1 LDKSEFLGHYQY
13 IQNCV
18 SWLSDKEL
26 LISFK
31 SNVILMI
38 LDPYGLQNSDVKC
51 PHFEKN
57 FNFEQLPY
65 KSVRSCIDDISPMET
80 LWQAYLMFYD
90 DDETRLFI
98 RAEALYNPATSYW
111 NSFIIS
117 AVFPDNCG
125 PNFQKLIAVL
135 SLDGQIVIFD
145 PYIGLTEY
153 GIFLHTQKLLKYYL
167 RNKVIFDKNYLA
179 NKERGKIRAIDYMV
193 KGALNLY
200 DASKLLAVSTWH
212 WTSLNYHNCRIVFS
226 IQCSGHIVFWKQR
239 FHNKKSV
246 DFSILKVKMLSDE
259 KKIVRCFWAN
269 RDENSGMLF
278 FSNSDDQLMYSMIK
292 ASDESFQL
300 EQPQQVQHD
309 FGTSLLMSIVAC
321 FIPKASCHEKF
332 EVFAVYIGHA
342 DSVSCLH
349 LDPNRNFEVCHSSR
363 VFYVDAEITLAGE
376 SLYAYT
382 HCSVLKIRLSEGQL
396 TTDSNVAEVVKLAER
411 NFGMAASKHEVLL
424 SYSSKK
430 RIAYKSSLLS
440 PKLYIGI
447 LKEANARDCLQGL
460 LNSPNL
466 RNSTDLLIVLRQLLL
481 CKKIPDTVW
490 KWMIRRMNEMTI
502 QWSHSLKIL
511 RFCCAVIIQR
521 KTSSKQYMTC
531 WENVLKRIDFILTLH
546 YAIQLYRKLKSL
558 LPSANPEI
566 MDMAVQVKEFLQV
579 YEKKPKMRKLPT
591 RRQRKVRR
599 VAKSAFSTSFCEI
612 CNKNYKTWI
621 PRVGR
626 VCEDGHLI
634 NFCNITFQC
643 IRTSACLHCIRCNA
657 IASTAIKSP
666 AMIDLFGDAVCPYC
680 DGTFISNLKQKREIS
695 SSILLEYTT
704 Y

>member
-1 LDKSEFLGHYQY
+1 LDKSEFLGHFQY

-38 LDPYGLQNSDVKC
+38 LDPYGLQNSDIKC

-65 KSVRSCIDDISPMET
+65 KSLRSCIDDISPMET
-80 LWQAYLMFYD
+80 LWHAYMMFYD
-90 DDETRLFI
+90 EDETRLLI
-98 RAEALYNPATSYW
+98 RAESLYNPVTSCW

-145 PYIGLTEY
+145 PYTGLTKY
-153 GIFLHTQKLLKYYL
+153 DIFLHTQKLLKYYS
-167 RNKVIFDKNYLA
+167 RNKMMFDKDYLA

-212 WTSLNYHNCRIVFS
+212 WTSLNYKNCRIVFS
-226 IQCSGHIVFWKQR
+226 IQRSGHIVFWKQR
-239 FHNKKSV
+239 FHSKKSV
-246 DFSILKVKMLSDE
+246 DFSILRVKVLSDE

-269 RDENSGMLF
+269 RDENSGILF
-278 FSNSDDQLMYSMIK
+278 FANSDDHLMYSMIK
-292 ASDESFQL
+292 ADDESFQL
-300 EQPQQVQHD
+300 QQPQQVQHD

-321 FIPKASCHEKF
+321 FIPKAM
-332 EVFAVYIGHA
+332 FAVYIGHV

-382 HCSVLKIRLSEGQL
+382 HCSVLKIRLSEGQI

-466 RNSTDLLIVLRQLLL
+466 RDSTDLLIVLRQLIL

-511 RFCCAVIIQR
+511 RFCCVVIIQR

-531 WENVLKRIDFILTLH
+531 WENVVKRIDFILTLR
-546 YAIQLYRKLKSL
+546 YAIQLYRKLKPL

-566 MDMAVQVKEFLQV
+566 MDMTVQVKEFLKV
-579 YEKKPKMRKLPT
+579 YEKKSNMKKLPT
-591 RRQRKVRR
+591 RRRGKVRR
-599 VAKSAFSTSFCEI
+599 AAKSAFSTSFCEI

-643 IRTSACLHCIRCNA
+643 ILTSACLHCIRCGA

-680 DGTFISNLKQKREIS
+680 DGTFISNRI
-695 SSILLEYTT
+695 
-704 Y
+704 

>member
-1 LDKSEFLGHYQY
+1 
-13 IQNCV
+13 
-18 SWLSDKEL
+18 
-26 LISFK
+26 
-31 SNVILMI
+31 
-38 LDPYGLQNSDVKC
+38 
-51 PHFEKN
+51 
-57 FNFEQLPY
+57 
-65 KSVRSCIDDISPMET
+65 
-80 LWQAYLMFYD
+80 
-90 DDETRLFI
+90 
-98 RAEALYNPATSYW
+98 
-111 NSFIIS
+111 
-117 AVFPDNCG
+117 
-125 PNFQKLIAVL
+125 
-135 SLDGQIVIFD
+135 
-145 PYIGLTEY
+145 
-153 GIFLHTQKLLKYYL
+153 
-167 RNKVIFDKNYLA
+167 
-179 NKERGKIRAIDYMV
+179 
-193 KGALNLY
+193 
-200 DASKLLAVSTWH
+200 
-212 WTSLNYHNCRIVFS
+212 
-226 IQCSGHIVFWKQR
+226 
-239 FHNKKSV
+239 
-246 DFSILKVKMLSDE
+246 
-259 KKIVRCFWAN
+259 
-269 RDENSGMLF
+269 
-278 FSNSDDQLMYSMIK
+278 
-292 ASDESFQL
+292 
-300 EQPQQVQHD
+300 
-309 FGTSLLMSIVAC
+309 
-321 FIPKASCHEKF
+321 
-332 EVFAVYIGHA
+332 
-342 DSVSCLH
+342 
-349 LDPNRNFEVCHSSR
+349 
-363 VFYVDAEITLAGE
+363 LAGE